1 MRIEIGL
8 RHLSGADHP
17 GRKMPSHCAVDARA
31 ESDIPQKRAI
41 VRAHAKNA
49 FHVARFD
56 ECSEDKENAKRRRP
70 AFSFCIRTRLTSVKA
85 RRRISG

>member
-31 ESDIPQKRAI
+31 ESDIPQIRAI
-41 VRAHAKNA
+41 VRG
-49 FHVARFD
+49 VRML
-56 ECSEDKENAKRRRP
+56 
-70 AFSFCIRTRLTSVKA
+70 RTRFTLRVSTSAVKTKRTRNVGV
-85 RRRISG
+85 RRLAFVFERV